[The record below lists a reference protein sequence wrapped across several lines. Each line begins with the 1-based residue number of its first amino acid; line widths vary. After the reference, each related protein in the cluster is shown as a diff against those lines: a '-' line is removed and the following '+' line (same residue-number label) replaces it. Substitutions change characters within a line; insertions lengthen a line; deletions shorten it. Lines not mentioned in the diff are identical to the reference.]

1 MKSVGFICFTKICWK
16 CNTFGGNLELAME
29 NAMDDRSWIA
39 SKAIYNFFNQGQEL
53 CKNRKAQ
60 LNVSSELKSS
70 SFYQPNFEK
79 VSGWLAVA
87 FGKCRRIGNSFV
99 TGSEAKRFQIS
110 ELEEAS
116 QRPKRINLNM
126 EYLEWSTHWWLYLS
140 IDWLLIEAAISFFS
154 AAKQ

>member
-1 MKSVGFICFTKICWK
+1 
-16 CNTFGGNLELAME
+16 
-29 NAMDDRSWIA
+29 MDDRSWIA

-79 VSGWLAVA
+79 VSD
-87 FGKCRRIGNSFV
+87 KCRRIGNSFV

-116 QRPKRINLNM
+116 QRPKTINL
-126 EYLEWSTHWWLYLS
+126 EL
-140 IDWLLIEAAISFFS
+140 
-154 AAKQ
+154 